1 MLLTSPL
8 AVTLGLSLTIPL
20 AIAGDLYRS
29 APVTLFSFIGGVLVL
44 GSFVGNGMM
53 DLKAAE
59 EGTLVASEL
68 LTEDLEGNDERE
80 ALLSREGSDEE
91 DEAGERE
98 GRR

>member
-1 MLLTSPL
+1 
-8 AVTLGLSLTIPL
+8 
-20 AIAGDLYRS
+20 
-29 APVTLFSFIGGVLVL
+29 
-44 GSFVGNGMM
+44 MM

>member
-1 MLLTSPL
+1 
-8 AVTLGLSLTIPL
+8 
-20 AIAGDLYRS
+20 
-29 APVTLFSFIGGVLVL
+29 
-44 GSFVGNGMM
+44 MM

-68 LTEDLEGNDERE
+68 PEDLEGNDERE